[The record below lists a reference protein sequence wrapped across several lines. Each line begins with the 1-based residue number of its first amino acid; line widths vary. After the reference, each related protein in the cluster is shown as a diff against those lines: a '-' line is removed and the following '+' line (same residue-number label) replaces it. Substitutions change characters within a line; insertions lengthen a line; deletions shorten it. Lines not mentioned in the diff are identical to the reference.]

1 MTSEALFWV
10 RNCAVL
16 NRAKGSLRVLYRSTL
31 MAKRLKTEMGMVIRY
46 TTCQI
51 IQNASPWFHSK
62 SILKSNSISNGIT
75 MIAARKSERARDRM
89 KRSVGLLRRCL
100 LASIARQTNKFPNTA
115 TDVIAVAQAE
125 TGYENVC
132 SKMHG
137 VYSSWGKLTAEL
149 LFIFTWRFQRLGF
162 LGELEQTSRAAS
174 QWFCDNTASRGSYAT
189 TFPFWILDYFTQF
202 DTSDGNKLNI
212 WSINNISNSIGLFNR
227 DNWVLAEFTTF
238 VIIFSNVSISVWS
251 DIGWVTEAIIGK
263 TCTAVI

>member
-1 MTSEALFWV
+1 MTSKALYWV
-10 RNCAVL
+10 MNCEVS

-46 TTCQI
+46 ITCQI

-189 TFPFWILDYFTQF
+189 TFPFILDYFKQF

-212 WSINNISNSIGLFNR
+212 WSINNISNSAGLFNR

-238 VIIFSNVSISVWS
+238 VIIFSYVSTSVWS
-251 DIGWVTEAIIGK
+251 DIGWATDTIIGK